1 MKSDNI
7 KSGIEK
13 APHRSLLKAIG
24 LTDEEIAQPFI
35 GIVNSANEI
44 VPGHIHLNQIAA
56 AAKAGVRMAG
66 GTPLEFPVIG
76 ICDGLAMHHEG
87 MNYSLPSR
95 EFIADTIEIMV
106 RAHAFDGLVFIPNC
120 DKIIPGML
128 MACLRLNIPSV
139 FVSGGPMLA
148 GVLNGKSVDLI
159 TVFEGVGRVKA
170 GTMAPHELKE
180 LEDCACPT
188 CGSCSGMFTAN
199 SMNCLTEA
207 LGMGL
212 PGNGTIPAVYSERIR
227 LAKKAGMAVMNL
239 LGNDIKPKDIGTRAA
254 FLNSIAV
261 DVSLGCS
268 TNTVLHVPAIAH
280 EAGVE
285 LELADFDKMSRKVPH
300 ICSMSPAGP
309 HHLEDLYRAGG
320 VMGVLRRLSE
330 LKVLNLKVMTV
341 TGKTLGENL
350 HHARILDDNVIRE
363 IEHAYHKEG
372 GIAILKGSL
381 APDGAVVKQ
390 SGVAAEMMKRKG
402 PARVFD
408 SEDGA
413 SKAIL
418 GGKIKKGDIII
429 IRYEGPKGGPGMRE
443 MLSPTADIVGM
454 GLDHDVALITDGR
467 FSGGTRGAAI
477 GHVSPEAA
485 LGGPIALVNEGD
497 IISIDIHKRRLDL
510 LVPVKELEKR
520 KQGFTP
526 HRKELTGILKRYADM
541 SLSADKGARY
551 KD

>member
-1 MKSDNI
+1 MKSDSM

-24 LTDEEIAQPFI
+24 LTDEEITRPFV

-66 GTPLEFPVIG
+66 GTPLEFSVIG
-76 ICDGLAMHHEG
+76 ICDGLAMHHDG
-87 MNYSLPSR
+87 MHYSLPSR
-95 EFIADTIEIMV
+95 ELIADSIEIMA
-106 RAHAFDGLVFIPNC
+106 RAHPFDALVFIPNC
-120 DKIIPGML
+120 DKVIPGML
-128 MACLRLNIPSV
+128 MACLRLNLPSV
-139 FVSGGPMLA
+139 FISGGPMLA
-148 GVLNGKSVDLI
+148 GVLGGKPVDLI
-159 TVFEGVGRVKA
+159 SVFEAVGRVKS
-170 GTMAPHELKE
+170 GTMTKEELAE
-180 LEDCACPT
+180 LEETACPT

-207 LGMGL
+207 LGLGL
-212 PGNGTIPAVYSERIR
+212 PGNGTIPAVYSQRIR
-227 LAKKAGMAVMNL
+227 LAKKAGMAVMQL
-239 LGNDIKPKDIGTRAA
+239 IENDIKPRDIATRNA
-254 FLNSIAV
+254 FLNAIAV

-285 LELADFDKMSRKVPH
+285 LELSDFDKMSLKVPH

-320 VMGVLRRLSE
+320 VQGVLKRLTD
-330 LKVLNLKVMTV
+330 LRVINLKVMTA
-341 TGKTLGENL
+341 TGKTLKENL
-350 HHARILDDNVIRE
+350 HHASILNEDVIRK

-390 SGVAAEMMKRKG
+390 SGVSQEMMKRKG
-402 PARVFD
+402 PARVFN
-408 SEDGA
+408 SEEEA

-418 GGKIKKGDIII
+418 GGKINKGDIIV

-454 GLDHDVALITDGR
+454 GLGNDVALITDGR

-497 IISIDIHKRRLDL
+497 VISIDIHKRRLDL

-520 KQGFTP
+520 KQGFSP
-526 HRKELTGILKRYADM
+526 KKKELTGILKRYADM

-551 KD
+551 GD

>member
-227 LAKKAGMAVMNL
+227 LAKKAGMAVMHL
-239 LGNDIKPKDIGTRAA
+239 LENDIKPQDIANSGDSQNGNKDEVVGYNAIAISEKKLEDNGKDFDANKISFTEKEKNQLFEIAR
-254 FLNSIAV
+254 NSIKTMLFEEKEYET
-261 DVSLGCS
+261 DKK
-268 TNTVLHVPAIAH
+268 NFPAI
-280 EAGVE
+280 
-285 LELADFDKMSRKVPH
+285 FSVP
-300 ICSMSPAGP
+300 
-309 HHLEDLYRAGG
+309 
-320 VMGVLRRLSE
+320 MGAFVT
-330 LKVLNLKVMTV
+330 LK
-341 TGKTLGENL
+341 
-350 HHARILDDNVIRE
+350 ID
-363 IEHAYHKEG
+363 
-372 GIAILKGSL
+372 GSL
-381 APDGAVVKQ
+381 RGC
-390 SGVAAEMMKRKG
+390 
-402 PARVFD
+402 
-408 SEDGA
+408 
-413 SKAIL
+413 I
-418 GGKIKKGDIII
+418 
-429 IRYEGPKGGPGMRE
+429 
-443 MLSPTADIVGM
+443 
-454 GLDHDVALITDGR
+454 GR
-467 FSGGTRGAAI
+467 FISSAPLYEVVQA
-477 GHVSPEAA
+477 SA
-485 LGGPIALVNEGD
+485 LSSAFEDP
-497 IISIDIHKRRLDL
+497 RF
-510 LVPVKELEKR
+510 P
-520 KQGFTP
+520 P
-526 HRKELTGILKRYADM
+526 LT
-541 SLSADKGARY
+541 
-551 KD
+551 KDEFKKMFNFNH